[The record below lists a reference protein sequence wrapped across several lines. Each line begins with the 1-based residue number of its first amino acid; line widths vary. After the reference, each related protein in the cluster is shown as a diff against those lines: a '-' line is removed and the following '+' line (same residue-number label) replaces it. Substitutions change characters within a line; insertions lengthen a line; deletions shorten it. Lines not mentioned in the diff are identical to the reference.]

1 MIRIELKNFKTRAE
15 ALVLNREL
23 ILDPVCVIRTEDN
36 DLASSVLT
44 AMLGMGREHS
54 GEILIDGIAVQ
65 ELILSEPLPRIFGY
79 VFAHG
84 IMLANLN
91 LRENLLLPY
100 KLIKDNSADD
110 TFEDELAI
118 WMERFEL
125 IVDLNLRPSMVKPS
139 VIKILS
145 LIRAMLFNPRILLL
159 DDPYYLLD
167 QKQRRRILTVLSELR
182 STQHMLINSSDDD
195 FCIGF
200 AKHSVEL

>member
-1 MIRIELKNFKTRAE
+1 MIKIELKNLKTHANSPE
-15 ALVLNREL
+15 LNREL
-23 ILDPVCVIRTEDN
+23 ILDPVCVIRTEDS

-44 AMLGMGREHS
+44 AMLGMGSEHT
-54 GEILIDGIAVQ
+54 GEILIDGTKVQ
-65 ELILSEPLPRIFGY
+65 ELILKEPLTKIFGY

-100 KLIKDNSADD
+100 KLIKDSSADD
-110 TFEDELAI
+110 AFEDEVAN

-125 IVDLNLRPSMVKPS
+125 SVDLSLRPSMVKPS

-167 QKQRRRILTVLSELR
+167 QRQRRRILQVLGDLK

-200 AKHSVEL
+200 AKHSVEI